1 MDAPFVRHH
10 EVVTLGG
17 VWRYVVLVGLVGAC
31 GRWGFSPAVD
41 GAAATGDGAT
51 GDGAGSSASDA
62 GSNGPPA
69 DAPTAVPD
77 APAGTQLPPPTADT
91 YIKGIDNT
99 THGSDLMTYVGR
111 YSGNG
116 TNMFVLLHFDLT
128 GVASCTQ
135 ATLRLYQYTSVGTT
149 AFVVRTKR
157 LTQAWDEATATW
169 GNAAT
174 GTAWTSGGGGTVAT
188 TTYSS
193 QTITPGGYG
202 FYDFD
207 VTQMVN
213 DWLAGNPNDGILI
226 DPGTQPPPGNYI
238 GFATR
243 ENSTAAWH
251 PQLLITP

>member
-1 MDAPFVRHH
+1 MAM
-10 EVVTLGG
+10 LA
-17 VWRYVVLVGLVGAC
+17 AC
-31 GRWGFSPAVD
+31 GRWGFSPAP
-41 GAAATGDGAT
+41 GDGAT
-51 GDGAGSSASDA
+51 GDAVTTMTGDGSGGDGGAMPD
-62 GSNGPPA
+62 GPLA
-69 DAPTAVPD
+69 DAPTVAPD
-77 APAGTQLPPPTADT
+77 APAGTQLPPPNADT

-116 TNMFVLLHFDLT
+116 TNMFVLLKFDLT
-128 GVASCTQ
+128 GVTTCTQ

-149 AFVVRTKR
+149 AFVVRTKQ

-169 GNAAT
+169 ADAST
-174 GTAWTSGGGGTVAT
+174 GTAWTSGGGGTVAA

-193 QTITPGGYG
+193 QTITPGAYG

-207 VTQMVN
+207 VTQMVKE
-213 DWLAGNPNDGILI
+213 WLAGTTNDGILL